1 MAEMRPPLSPTS
13 NNVKRASEEGA
24 SQTSKKQRLGD
35 TPPPSGAADQQ
46 PPPTAVAPCDKP
58 EKKDVDMTRGGGGA
72 STEEVEMEPVDAPE
86 EEAAEEVEENWDEAG
101 WVANESIVKDAVAA
115 AEAAA
120 AAGFDGELTKLNTA
134 LAECDTLEAIPK
146 DKLTQKDVKDV
157 IKGVEGISYGR
168 LFEKKEKQQ
177 TFHKARGRVRPKLQ
191 ALADAATENRR
202 LAVTQAGVEA
212 QLRLEY
218 AACKA
223 LPADTS
229 DVTISVTENTRI
241 TSSHIGH
248 HQAIGTGVRGA
259 LVPRGPENFDDEY

>member
-1 MAEMRPPLSPTS
+1 MAELRPPLSPTS
-13 NNVKRASEEGA
+13 NNAKRASEEGA
-24 SQTSKKQRLGD
+24 SQTSKRQRLGD
-35 TPPPSGAADQQ
+35 TPPLSGAADQE
-46 PPPTAVAPCDKP
+46 PPKDVAPCDNP

-72 STEEVEMEPVDAPE
+72 STEEVEMQPVDAPE

-101 WVANESIVKDAVAA
+101 WVADESIVKDAVAA

-134 LAECDTLEAIPK
+134 LAECDALEAIPK
-146 DKLTQKDVKDV
+146 GQLTQKAVKDV
-157 IKGVEGISYGR
+157 IKDVSGISYGR

-202 LAVTQAGVEA
+202 LAVMQAGVEV

-218 AACKA
+218 EACKA
-223 LPADTS
+223 LPDDTS